1 MTEMLLT
8 LLLATA
14 MVAAAFAASVP
25 ASNDIEAEAEAKAFL
40 VAYDS
45 AVGKLMNEMTIAQ
58 WNYETNITDE
68 NAEVALEASLKV

>member
-1 MTEMLLT
+1 MTEKLLT

-25 ASNDIEAEAEAKAFL
+25 SSSDVEDEAEAFL
-40 VAYDS
+40 EAYDS

>member
-1 MTEMLLT
+1 MTEKLLT

-25 ASNDIEAEAEAKAFL
+25 SSSDVEAEAEAFL

>member
-1 MTEMLLT
+1 MTEKLLT

-25 ASNDIEAEAEAKAFL
+25 ASNDIEAEAFL
-40 VAYDS
+40 EAYDS

>member
-1 MTEMLLT
+1 MTEKLLT

-14 MVAAAFAASVP
+14 
-25 ASNDIEAEAEAKAFL
+25 IEAEAEAFL
-40 VAYDS
+40 EAYDS

>member
-1 MTEMLLT
+1 MTEKLLT

-25 ASNDIEAEAEAKAFL
+25 ASNDIEAEAEAEAFL
-40 VAYDS
+40 EAYDS

>member
-1 MTEMLLT
+1 MTEKLLT

-25 ASNDIEAEAEAKAFL
+25 SSNDVEAEAKAFL